1 MQTLRMSSKEKREL
15 ENMDEEMNKV
25 QGQMDAIDIE
35 MEACSDDFVKLNAL
49 SDERA
54 ALEQKLEEMMERW
67 EYLSEKQQKIEN
79 MKQGKA

>member
-1 MQTLRMSSKEKREL
+1 M
-15 ENMDEEMNKV
+15 
-25 QGQMDAIDIE
+25 
-35 MEACSDDFVKLNAL
+35 KLNAL

-67 EYLSEKQQKIEN
+67 EYLSEKQKEIEN